1 MPHRPVSVSR
11 VIAAPPEAVFAIV
24 ADPSRHPEIDGSGML
39 RASMDGPA
47 PLQLGST
54 FTMRMRQF
62 GMPYSMVN
70 TVTELEPDRRI
81 AWRPAAMVAG
91 HKTAGGV
98 TWRYEITPTDGGCTV
113 VETYDITTGTGSRA
127 LALLRFP
134 EKMARAMAATLDRLA
149 DVAQAEA
156 EQSPTR

>member
-11 VIAAPPEAVFAIV
+11 VIAARPEAVFAIV

-54 FTMRMRQF
+54 FSMRMRQF

-81 AWRPAAMVAG
+81 AWLPAALVAG
-91 HKTAGGV
+91 RQVAGGA

-113 VETYDITTGTGSRA
+113 VETYDITTAMGSQV
-127 LALLRFP
+127 LALLRYP
-134 EKMARAMAATLDRLA
+134 EKMAEAMAATLDRLA
-149 DVAQAEA
+149 KVAESEQA
-156 EQSPTR
+156 PTP